1 MMNYN
6 NHNKIIISSLLTMIL
21 VSCMDPIIEPDENYS
36 DYNDE
41 VLNDPELGFPNG
53 NFMHEFESWGGFTNQ
68 FGSLA
73 IDTNQTA
80 SNSEVGDNNSVLITS
95 RRGTNG
101 VYNRFS
107 YEPGDTLTFTFYY
120 MIPEPIEPLING
132 DLAFELSIRKAPMDE
147 NNNWSNW
154 EDITLSLDSE
164 DINTKLIADGTWR
177 PITTKASYS
186 SSEVKGQY
194 FRVGLSEWS
203 FWSAGSENE
212 RELKVYLDNFDVTL
226 AKCDNNA
233 PSEFQILYPYDGS
246 IFNLD
251 TITNFQTIP
260 FSWEES
266 FDEDTVIYTNRLTSE
281 IICETAD
288 IASGF
293 ENYEQVNV
301 LTEANEIKTVKMP
314 KGYSNNYWA
323 GSGNW
328 LQFQT
333 DWANEFTVWLTD
345 TVSKSGDHSLR
356 MGASGL
362 SKPSHHTTL
371 NLRMSEVN
379 DFINK
384 DRIVPGSEVTISG
397 YIMTPS
403 NDPLTGEN
411 SAAIIICARELNWI
425 YATSETITSSH
436 EQDVWHYVEA
446 KMTIP
451 ERTDRPNTST
461 ALLHFRYNQY
471 LENTGTVYF
480 DDVKISVS
488 KPLTYVVTDYFDV
501 TTSVTNT
508 MMSANYLKNLFSF
521 IREDLSGISFEEA
534 NFKWGIL
541 ATDNIR
547 ETIANNSP
555 VTFKIIDNYE
565 ETVSA
570 RINTLYELSDSDIP
584 HRNSY
589 QEIIGY

>member
-1 MMNYN
+1 MNYN
-6 NHNKIIISSLLTMIL
+6 NHNKIIISSLLTIIL

-53 NFMHEFESWGGFTNQ
+53 NFMYEFESWGGFTNQ

-266 FDEDTVIYTNRLTSE
+266 FDEDTVIYTNRLT
-281 IICETAD
+281 
-288 IASGF
+288 
-293 ENYEQVNV
+293 
-301 LTEANEIKTVKMP
+301 
-314 KGYSNNYWA
+314 
-323 GSGNW
+323 
-328 LQFQT
+328 
-333 DWANEFTVWLTD
+333 
-345 TVSKSGDHSLR
+345 
-356 MGASGL
+356 
-362 SKPSHHTTL
+362 
-371 NLRMSEVN
+371 
-379 DFINK
+379 
-384 DRIVPGSEVTISG
+384 
-397 YIMTPS
+397 
-403 NDPLTGEN
+403 
-411 SAAIIICARELNWI
+411 
-425 YATSETITSSH
+425 
-436 EQDVWHYVEA
+436 
-446 KMTIP
+446 
-451 ERTDRPNTST
+451 
-461 ALLHFRYNQY
+461 
-471 LENTGTVYF
+471 
-480 DDVKISVS
+480 
-488 KPLTYVVTDYFDV
+488 
-501 TTSVTNT
+501 
-508 MMSANYLKNLFSF
+508 
-521 IREDLSGISFEEA
+521 
-534 NFKWGIL
+534 
-541 ATDNIR
+541 
-547 ETIANNSP
+547 
-555 VTFKIIDNYE
+555 
-565 ETVSA
+565 
-570 RINTLYELSDSDIP
+570 
-584 HRNSY
+584 
-589 QEIIGY
+589 